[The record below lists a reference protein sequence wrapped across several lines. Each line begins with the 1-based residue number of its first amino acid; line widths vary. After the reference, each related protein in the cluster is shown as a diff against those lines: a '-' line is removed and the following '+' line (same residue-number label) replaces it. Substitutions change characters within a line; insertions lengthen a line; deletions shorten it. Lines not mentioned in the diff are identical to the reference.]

1 MKPCPYCHRELQD
14 TAIRCRYC
22 RKPLKAVSAA
32 GARPEPPA
40 VGWIKKIPAV
50 NLEKYFPPWSIK
62 DVLLLWLLVFAANFA
77 LEHFEIT
84 SIVTD
89 FLKGRYFIFIKE
101 PALQLH
107 LYVFIGTFILKLLAV
122 AAVWMLLRLHKTSF
136 ISGLKLDTPV
146 KREWLWLFP
155 AFFIFSAISR
165 LLADTDPLFPNLPI
179 YLFFKESSIL
189 GTLFTLLS
197 LSIVA
202 PVSEEIFFRGFIY
215 PAINKKMGVCWSVLI
230 TAVMFMA
237 VHAPQCKDYPYI
249 LFIIFLGGIILTLA
263 RALTESTMLAIL
275 LHAMYNITIT
285 LAGYVKFQILKY

>member
-1 MKPCPYCHRELQD
+1 MKPCPYCHRELPD
-14 TAIRCRYC
+14 TAIRCKYC
-22 RKPLKAVSAA
+22 RKSLKTVNQGPSALSRIA
-32 GARPEPPA
+32 
-40 VGWIKKIPAV
+40 KITGL
-50 NLEKYFPPWSIK
+50 NLEKDFPPWSIK
-62 DVLLLWLLVFAANFA
+62 EVLLLWILVFAANFA

-84 SIVTD
+84 SMVMD

-122 AAVWMLLRLHKTSF
+122 AAVWMMLKLHKTSF

-146 KREWLWLFP
+146 KIEWLWLFP
-155 AFFIFSAISR
+155 AFVIFSVISR
-165 LLADTDPLFPNLPI
+165 LLADTDPLSPNLPI

-215 PAINKKMGVCWSVLI
+215 PAINKRLGMYWSALI

-237 VHAPQCKDYPYI
+237 VHAPQCRDYPYI
-249 LFIIFLGGIILTLA
+249 LFIILLGGIILTLA
-263 RALTESTMLAIL
+263 RALTGSTMLAIL
-275 LHAMYNITIT
+275 LHALYNITIT
-285 LAGYVKFQILKY
+285 AIGFVKFLTLGY